1 MENRMRLD
9 AKMLWMT
16 AISVGCMALAGCGS
30 KKEESTAVPMNNME
44 VVDGTATDAMTDL
57 DGVQG
62 EGTAL
67 ALPAN
72 RADNAA
78 APATAAKNESAAEP
92 AADAE
97 VVSDQ

>member
-1 MENRMRLD
+1 MRLD
-9 AKMLWMT
+9 AKILWTTMM
-16 AISVGCMALAGCGS
+16 AMSCVALAGCGD
-30 KKEESTAVPMNNME
+30 KKENATAVPMNNME

-78 APATAAKNESAAEP
+78 APTAAAKNESAPEP